1 MVFQEKQTVTFT
13 HYFKQT
19 NSFYEFILCPASQK
33 HTLDVFAVDI
43 TARKDAENT
52 LREINKKLEMTL
64 GIARIIPWRWDLK
77 EGLIYCEA
85 QKILD
90 HMNFTKEKNSTVQV
104 DIIKASEYFRK
115 IHPEDFERMHHVH
128 ENLISGKLQHIK
140 EEYRIITEVEGRKIT
155 DWMETNAVIDQRDK
169 NGYPI
174 SLVGSLLLITERKRQ
189 EEALI
194 RAREKAQESDRLKS
208 AFLANMSH
216 EIRTPLNAIVGFSS
230 LLTATENE
238 TERKAYLEQFNR
250 RTHVLGRIV
259 SAITLVLLVGAPF
272 LIGTFLGAMP
282 DMGAVAKGF
291 LSVGL
296 VWTVSSVAE
305 FLIYTPMLGA
315 GGGYLAF
322 ITGNLINM
330 KIPCAVNARD
340 IVGTKT
346 GTAENEIISTLSIAT
361 SSLVTIVVLALGV
374 ALLVPL
380 QPVLQSP
387 VLQPAFANVVPALF
401 GAMAYQYFRKNVQ
414 VAVAPLVVMSL
425 LFMLVPSLTSSTSFM
440 IIPSGALAIGI
451 AYSMYRKQKKEAD
464 VK

>member
-1 MVFQEKQTVTFT
+1 M
-13 HYFKQT
+13 
-19 NSFYEFILCPASQK
+19 
-33 HTLDVFAVDI
+33 
-43 TARKDAENT
+43 
-52 LREINKKLEMTL
+52 
-64 GIARIIPWRWDLK
+64 
-77 EGLIYCEA
+77 
-85 QKILD
+85 
-90 HMNFTKEKNSTVQV
+90 
-104 DIIKASEYFRK
+104 
-115 IHPEDFERMHHVH
+115 
-128 ENLISGKLQHIK
+128 
-140 EEYRIITEVEGRKIT
+140 
-155 DWMETNAVIDQRDK
+155 
-169 NGYPI
+169 
-174 SLVGSLLLITERKRQ
+174 
-189 EEALI
+189 
-194 RAREKAQESDRLKS
+194 
-208 AFLANMSH
+208 
-216 EIRTPLNAIVGFSS
+216 
-230 LLTATENE
+230 NE
-238 TERKAYLEQFNR
+238 TERKTYLEQFNR

-259 SAITLVLLVGAPF
+259 SAVTLVLLVGAPF

-282 DMGAVAKGF
+282 DFGAVAKGF

-414 VAVAPLVVMSL
+414 VAVAPLVVMSIRKIW
-425 LFMLVPSLTSSTSFM
+425 SSR
-440 IIPSGALAIGI
+440 P
-451 AYSMYRKQKKEAD
+451 
-464 VK
+464 

>member
-1 MVFQEKQTVTFT
+1 M
-13 HYFKQT
+13 
-19 NSFYEFILCPASQK
+19 
-33 HTLDVFAVDI
+33 
-43 TARKDAENT
+43 
-52 LREINKKLEMTL
+52 
-64 GIARIIPWRWDLK
+64 
-77 EGLIYCEA
+77 
-85 QKILD
+85 
-90 HMNFTKEKNSTVQV
+90 
-104 DIIKASEYFRK
+104 
-115 IHPEDFERMHHVH
+115 
-128 ENLISGKLQHIK
+128 
-140 EEYRIITEVEGRKIT
+140 
-155 DWMETNAVIDQRDK
+155 
-169 NGYPI
+169 
-174 SLVGSLLLITERKRQ
+174 
-189 EEALI
+189 
-194 RAREKAQESDRLKS
+194 
-208 AFLANMSH
+208 
-216 EIRTPLNAIVGFSS
+216 
-230 LLTATENE
+230 NE

-259 SAITLVLLVGAPF
+259 SAVTLVLLVGAPF

-330 KIPCAVNARD
+330 KIPCAVTARD

-425 LFMLVPSLTSSTSFM
+425 LFMLVPSLTGSTSFM

>member
-1 MVFQEKQTVTFT
+1 MEQNENRSAWEKYNRGT
-13 HYFKQT
+13 HA
-19 NSFYEFILCPASQK
+19 IGR
-33 HTLDVFAVDI
+33 AVSV
-43 TARKDAENT
+43 
-52 LREINKKLEMTL
+52 MT
-64 GIARIIPWRWDLK
+64 I
-77 EGLIYCEA
+77 
-85 QKILD
+85 
-90 HMNFTKEKNSTVQV
+90 V
-104 DIIKASEYFRK
+104 
-115 IHPEDFERMHHVH
+115 
-128 ENLISGKLQHIK
+128 
-140 EEYRIITEVEGRKIT
+140 
-155 DWMETNAVIDQRDK
+155 
-169 NGYPI
+169 
-174 SLVGSLLLITERKRQ
+174 LLI
-189 EEALI
+189 
-194 RAREKAQESDRLKS
+194 
-208 AFLANMSH
+208 
-216 EIRTPLNAIVGFSS
+216 
-230 LLTATENE
+230 
-238 TERKAYLEQFNR
+238 
-250 RTHVLGRIV
+250 
-259 SAITLVLLVGAPF
+259 GAPF
-272 LIGTFLGAMP
+272 LIGRYLGAYP
-282 DMGAVAKGF
+282 DIGATAKGF

-296 VWTVSSVAE
+296 VWTVSSIAE

>member
-1 MVFQEKQTVTFT
+1 M
-13 HYFKQT
+13 
-19 NSFYEFILCPASQK
+19 
-33 HTLDVFAVDI
+33 
-43 TARKDAENT
+43 
-52 LREINKKLEMTL
+52 
-64 GIARIIPWRWDLK
+64 
-77 EGLIYCEA
+77 
-85 QKILD
+85 
-90 HMNFTKEKNSTVQV
+90 
-104 DIIKASEYFRK
+104 
-115 IHPEDFERMHHVH
+115 
-128 ENLISGKLQHIK
+128 
-140 EEYRIITEVEGRKIT
+140 
-155 DWMETNAVIDQRDK
+155 
-169 NGYPI
+169 
-174 SLVGSLLLITERKRQ
+174 
-189 EEALI
+189 
-194 RAREKAQESDRLKS
+194 
-208 AFLANMSH
+208 
-216 EIRTPLNAIVGFSS
+216 
-230 LLTATENE
+230 NE

-440 IIPSGALAIGI
+440 IIPGGALAIGI

>member
-1 MVFQEKQTVTFT
+1 M
-13 HYFKQT
+13 
-19 NSFYEFILCPASQK
+19 
-33 HTLDVFAVDI
+33 
-43 TARKDAENT
+43 
-52 LREINKKLEMTL
+52 
-64 GIARIIPWRWDLK
+64 
-77 EGLIYCEA
+77 
-85 QKILD
+85 
-90 HMNFTKEKNSTVQV
+90 
-104 DIIKASEYFRK
+104 
-115 IHPEDFERMHHVH
+115 
-128 ENLISGKLQHIK
+128 
-140 EEYRIITEVEGRKIT
+140 
-155 DWMETNAVIDQRDK
+155 
-169 NGYPI
+169 
-174 SLVGSLLLITERKRQ
+174 
-189 EEALI
+189 
-194 RAREKAQESDRLKS
+194 
-208 AFLANMSH
+208 
-216 EIRTPLNAIVGFSS
+216 
-230 LLTATENE
+230 NE

-250 RTHVLGRIV
+250 RTHVLGRSV

-282 DMGAVAKGF
+282 DIGAVAKGF

>member
-1 MVFQEKQTVTFT
+1 M
-13 HYFKQT
+13 
-19 NSFYEFILCPASQK
+19 N
-33 HTLDVFAVDI
+33 
-43 TARKDAENT
+43 
-52 LREINKKLEMTL
+52 EI
-64 GIARIIPWRWDLK
+64 
-77 EGLIYCEA
+77 
-85 QKILD
+85 
-90 HMNFTKEKNSTVQV
+90 
-104 DIIKASEYFRK
+104 
-115 IHPEDFERMHHVH
+115 
-128 ENLISGKLQHIK
+128 
-140 EEYRIITEVEGRKIT
+140 
-155 DWMETNAVIDQRDK
+155 
-169 NGYPI
+169 
-174 SLVGSLLLITERKRQ
+174 
-189 EEALI
+189 
-194 RAREKAQESDRLKS
+194 
-208 AFLANMSH
+208 
-216 EIRTPLNAIVGFSS
+216 
-230 LLTATENE
+230 
-238 TERKAYLEQFNR
+238 ERKAYLEQFNR

-272 LIGTFLGAMP
+272 LIGTFLGTMP

>member
-1 MVFQEKQTVTFT
+1 MNEQEKTVRF
-13 HYFKQT
+13 
-19 NSFYEFILCPASQK
+19 
-33 HTLDVFAVDI
+33 
-43 TARKDAENT
+43 
-52 LREINKKLEMTL
+52 
-64 GIARIIPWRWDLK
+64 
-77 EGLIYCEA
+77 EA
-85 QKILD
+85 
-90 HMNFTKEKNSTVQV
+90 
-104 DIIKASEYFRK
+104 Y
-115 IHPEDFERMHHVH
+115 
-128 ENLISGKLQHIK
+128 
-140 EEYRIITEVEGRKIT
+140 
-155 DWMETNAVIDQRDK
+155 
-169 NGYPI
+169 
-174 SLVGSLLLITERKRQ
+174 
-189 EEALI
+189 
-194 RAREKAQESDRLKS
+194 
-208 AFLANMSH
+208 
-216 EIRTPLNAIVGFSS
+216 
-230 LLTATENE
+230 
-238 TERKAYLEQFNR
+238 NR
-250 RTHVLGRIV
+250 RTHTYGRIACGV
-259 SAITLVLLVGAPF
+259 TLVLLLGAPF
-272 LIGTFLGAMP
+272 LMGYSLGAMP
-282 DMGAVAKGF
+282 DMRAFGRGF
-291 LSVGL
+291 LAIGIVWL
-296 VWTVSSVAE
+296 VSCVAE
-305 FLIYTPMLGA
+305 YLVYTPMLGA

-425 LFMLVPSLTSSTSFM
+425 LFMLVPSLTGSTSFM